1 MVSPTGAISPGE
13 SFSYDVA
20 AGRIDASIPT
30 PTVGAPIG
38 EVATAAKYFLLIDGL
53 DGGSTDEH
61 HAGWFEI
68 DGFDFDISTA
78 LAAGAGRATFD
89 R

>member
-1 MVSPTGAISPGE
+1 M
-13 SFSYDVA
+13 
-20 AGRIDASIPT
+20 
-30 PTVGAPIG
+30 GAPIG

-53 DGGSTDEH
+53 NGGSTDEH

-78 LAAGAGRATFD
+78 LAGAR
-89 R
+89 RHSNR